1 MIVVRVNAGNIAY
14 NKETKSNEPP
24 IMVQENGEEKYYN
37 NIEIVGDSKLISNE
51 DKTKVWIECKEIRI
65 IN

>member
-1 MIVVRVNAGNIAY
+1 MIVVRVNTGHIAY
-14 NKETKSNEPP
+14 NKESKAKEPP
-24 IMVQENGEEKYYN
+24 IMVQENGGEKFYN

-51 DKTKVWIECKEIRI
+51 DRTKVWIECKEIRI